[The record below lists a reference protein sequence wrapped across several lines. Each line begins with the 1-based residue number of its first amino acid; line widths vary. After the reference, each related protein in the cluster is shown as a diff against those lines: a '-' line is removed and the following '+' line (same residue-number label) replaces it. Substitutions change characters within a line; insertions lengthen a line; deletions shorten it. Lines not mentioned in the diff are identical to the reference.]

1 MTNNQKFKIQMT
13 DISRGENW
21 WKIFVHFSIVCMFL
35 FSCKS
40 KTAIATQQKSD
51 SITVDSLIQDSIGI
65 RKDWKLPKDAKANI
79 PINERFDFY
88 EKVLIHPQFE
98 NLKINSKLNIEI
110 GNNIPTL
117 DATIFIENNQKIWM
131 NLSYILNIARGIVTP
146 DGIKAYEKY
155 NKTYIDSDFEYLNKL
170 LNVDFVNYYT
180 LQKLLM
186 GRTFI
191 PIKDSQFTL
200 TKNMEGYYM
209 FSKKNQKFA
218 SQNNDFAEREYK
230 VFLIYSDEFDLK
242 KVYLQ
247 DVNSQDELEIQ
258 YDNWQKFS
266 NYKLPENVKIII
278 KGKKNGQILIENTK
292 FEDLKIQTPY
302 SVPKNFTKIEIQ

>member
-1 MTNNQKFKIQMT
+1 
-13 DISRGENW
+13 
-21 WKIFVHFSIVCMFL
+21 
-35 FSCKS
+35 
-40 KTAIATQQKSD
+40 
-51 SITVDSLIQDSIGI
+51 
-65 RKDWKLPKDAKANI
+65 
-79 PINERFDFY
+79 
-88 EKVLIHPQFE
+88 
-98 NLKINSKLNIEI
+98 
-110 GNNIPTL
+110 
-117 DATIFIENNQKIWM
+117 M

-191 PIKDSQFTL
+191 PLKDSQFTL

-218 SQNNDFAEREYK
+218 SQNNDFAEREYN